1 MKILNKLS
9 FFRIYANNHKV
20 MKTGKNC
27 GDSFPGGITNGAEW
41 YGKNYLKYACIQ
53 SDLKAMV
60 EEPFY
65 EVNLGGFTIAYY
77 RHRVYI

>member
-1 MKILNKLS
+1 
-9 FFRIYANNHKV
+9 

-27 GDSFPGGITNGAEW
+27 GDSFPGGITNGAKW

-60 EEPFY
+60 EELFH
-65 EVNLGGFTIAYY
+65 EVNLGEISYN
-77 RHRVYI
+77 RVKVQLLC